1 MLCKYCFQTDHDIET
16 CKTILCKICKET
28 GHPHWLCKNGKRKQ
42 DKRVLS
48 NSGSSVVSTT
58 TTNNT
63 TTPRRDTQV
72 RNNSSLN
79 NLTKSETTT
88 TTTNSLL
95 NGIIKSEGF
104 NTSVLTNETR
114 RDVSFYTKQ
123 SQRKWA
129 DIL

>member
-42 DKRVLS
+42 DKKVLS
-48 NSGSSVVSTT
+48 NTGSSVVTT
-58 TTNNT
+58 TP
-63 TTPRRDTQV
+63 TTPRRDIP
-72 RNNSSLN
+72 RNNSLN
-79 NLTKSETTT
+79 NISSPTS
-88 TTTNSLL
+88 TTNSLL
-95 NGIIKSEGF
+95 SAIS
-104 NTSVLTNETR
+104 TSAVTNETR
-114 RDVSFYTKQ
+114 RDVQFYTKQ